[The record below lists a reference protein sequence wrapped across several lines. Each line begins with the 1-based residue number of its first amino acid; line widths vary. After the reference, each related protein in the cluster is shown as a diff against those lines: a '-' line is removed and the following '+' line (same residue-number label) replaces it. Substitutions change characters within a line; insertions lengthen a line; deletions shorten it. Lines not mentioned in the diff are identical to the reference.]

1 MPKIICTIPGAP
13 EEIGGLKGLIKFT
26 ATDAGMVADV
36 SDEEAS
42 RFATIPGYAL
52 AKDGGDGGG
61 KQAEAAERDALL
73 ARAAAVN
80 LAVTA
85 AWKLPRL
92 KSEVEHAEKLAAEG
106 GGGK

>member
-13 EEIGGLKGLIKFT
+13 EEIGGLKGLIKFK

-36 SDEEAS
+36 SDDEAA

-52 AKDGGDGGG
+52 AKDGGDGDNG
-61 KQAEAAERDALL
+61 KQAEAAEREALL

-85 AWKLPRL
+85 SWKLPRL
-92 KSEVEHAEKLAAEG
+92 KSEVEHAEKQAAEG
-106 GGGK
+106 GGK